1 MTYDKMHPFQRN
13 IVVTA
18 GELAE
23 LFSFNRSLGQIFGF
37 LYISPDPVSLE
48 DIAGACLMSKANA
61 SLHLRTLEQWGAV
74 HRSWKPGTRKDY
86 YTATRDLKKTAFLR
100 VQEGLSRRL
109 QFAKQRLAAI
119 KEDPTTMESLK
130 SQEGKHWSLRMK
142 EVESLMANIESGFQL
157 LPKLLKLK
165 NWMS

>member
-13 IVVTA
+13 IMVTA

-86 YTATRDLKKTAFLR
+86 YTATRDIKKKLYLR
-100 VQEGLSRRL
+100 LQEGRSEEHTSEL
-109 QFAKQRLAAI
+109 QSHH
-119 KEDPTTMESLK
+119 E
-130 SQEGKHWSLRMK
+130 H
-142 EVESLMANIESGFQL
+142 
-157 LPKLLKLK
+157 
-165 NWMS
+165 

>member
-48 DIAGACLMSKANA
+48 DIAAACLMSKANA

-74 HRSWKPGTRKDY
+74 RRSWKPGTRKDY
-86 YTATRDLKKTAFLR
+86 YTATSDLR
-100 VQEGLSRRL
+100 QIVGRRL
-109 QFAKQRLAAI
+109 QEGMAKRLEFTRQRLESI
-119 KEDPTTMESLK
+119 KTDSAFQQTLRREDRGHWEK
-130 SQEGKHWSLRMK
+130 RIQEAEKFIT
-142 EVESLMANIESGFQL
+142 EVERGFAL
-157 LPKLLKLK
+157 IPKLLKMKKFLL
-165 NWMS
+165 